1 MNIVGANK
9 VWYKRKVPQDRNMDA
24 TFARPMLNSPVREG
38 TPDAELLVKRVIT
51 RLDAAYLANYM
62 VEQLLNLGPR
72 FWIGEKDAR

>member
-1 MNIVGANK
+1 
-9 VWYKRKVPQDRNMDA
+9 
-24 TFARPMLNSPVREG
+24 MLNSPVREG

-51 RLDAAYLANYM
+51 RLDAAHLANYM